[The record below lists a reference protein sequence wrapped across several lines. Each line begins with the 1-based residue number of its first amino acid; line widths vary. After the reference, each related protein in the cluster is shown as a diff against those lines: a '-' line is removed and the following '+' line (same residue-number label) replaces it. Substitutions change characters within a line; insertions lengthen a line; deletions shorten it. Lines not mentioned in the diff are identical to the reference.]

1 MINEVSQCVESING
15 VKEGRWKATLTFYKP
30 MFRGHS
36 ETLVSHSIICFFP
49 LNLMC
54 FQLYRAADQAV
65 PAEYP
70 RDFLGISLPEQPN
83 RYYFI
88 IRSQKI
94 VLEADSS
101 IQMIMEKL
109 QSYKSRVSLTFEVCL
124 PISPAQEVFE
134 IWMCV
139 CASVFLFRSVLI
151 IVRIDFEYAGIEI
164 ELRSV
169 QWRWYFIYVLAHA
182 LLLLL
187 PFLF

>member
-1 MINEVSQCVESING
+1 MATQCGNNSQQPNDQRSFTVRREHQWRQRRKVEGYSHFLQTHVSRSLRNSPLSHYLI
-15 VKEGRWKATLTFYKP
+15 
-30 MFRGHS
+30 
-36 ETLVSHSIICFFP
+36 LVSHSIICFFP

-134 IWMCV
+134 I
-139 CASVFLFRSVLI
+139 
-151 IVRIDFEYAGIEI
+151 
-164 ELRSV
+164 
-169 QWRWYFIYVLAHA
+169 
-182 LLLLL
+182 
-187 PFLF
+187 